1 MAGKLRF
8 PGWRWLAAIAL
19 AFALMLAATIAQA
32 QPQPP
37 SQPPFGLTPE
47 VYAVFNRW
55 MLASCI
61 GGDERALADALRRY
75 PQPLAKAFQQAI
87 RKGPTPEELREVRA
101 GAEARYESRAKFPLS
116 EFRISG
122 VSDEDLARFN
132 RVSRQDYIDDQ
143 VRRFEAGYRSNAVAG
158 LGVIGGTAARAV
170 LARIAADRRDP
181 LAPAAREA
189 LKGPKNTPR

>member
-1 MAGKLRF
+1 MAGKLRL

-19 AFALMLAATIAQA
+19 GFALMLAATIAQA

-61 GGDERALADALRRY
+61 GGDERELADALRRY
-75 PQPLAKAFQQAI
+75 PQPLTKAFQQAL
-87 RKGPTPEELREVRA
+87 RTGPSPQELRELRA
-101 GAEARYESRAKFPLS
+101 GAETRYESRAKFPLS

-122 VSDEDLARFN
+122 VSEADLARFN
-132 RVSRQDYIDDQ
+132 RVSREEYVNDQ
-143 VRRFEAGYRSNAVAG
+143 VRRFQAGYRSNAVAG
-158 LGVIGGTAARAV
+158 LGVIGGPAARAT
-170 LARIAADRRDP
+170 LSRIAADRRDP
-181 LAPAAREA
+181 LAPAARVA
-189 LKGPKNTPR
+189 LKANRPS